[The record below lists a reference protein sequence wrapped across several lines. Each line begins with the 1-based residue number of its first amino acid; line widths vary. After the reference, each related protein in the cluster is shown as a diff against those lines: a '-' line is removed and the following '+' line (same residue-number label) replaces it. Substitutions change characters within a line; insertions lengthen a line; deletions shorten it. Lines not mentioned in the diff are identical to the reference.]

1 MLLGFV
7 YISQIVLRRLLVGE
21 VDITE
26 DVRDFC
32 VSEAEGGSC
41 EGVGH
46 RRVLLVVVPLQKECV
61 KLHHTCSIIFLR
73 VEICHPLLRQK

>member
-1 MLLGFV
+1 MLVFV

-41 EGVGH
+41 ERVGH
-46 RRVLLVVVPLQKECV
+46 RWILAVVVPCLQK
-61 KLHHTCSIIFLR
+61 KMFYTSFLQIQS
-73 VEICHPLLRQK
+73 ELQ